1 MGKEQQTV
9 FSGVMKAEDQSSW
22 RGLELSL
29 PLDGGCLLRVKRMKK
44 KGSQFKTWRDSALM
58 TAHQQRAELS

>member
-44 KGSQFKTWRDSALM
+44 KGSQFKT
-58 TAHQQRAELS
+58 